1 MKAIR
6 FHAKHDIRIED
17 VDPPGAL
24 ADDDV
29 LVRST
34 YCGICGTDLHEFT
47 EGPIWTS
54 ASPNSFSG
62 AALPQILGHEFAGRV
77 EAVGRGVT
85 TLRVGDR
92 VSIQP
97 QVGPKDG
104 YFGSRNLHFLSGKG
118 ATIGLS
124 WPWGG
129 MGEFAVVKDY
139 TAIKL
144 PDDVTDQQGALIEP
158 AAVAVHAVDRSGLQ
172 PGGSILVTGAGP
184 IGALTVLAAR
194 AAGAGRILVSEPNA
208 NRRRRIEQLG
218 VGAIVID
225 PTTESLE
232 DRVRQETTE
241 GIGVDAAVEC
251 AGNARALEACIDA
264 VRAQGVVVVVG
275 LMQGKVGVSPFQL
288 ILKDLT
294 IQGSLC
300 YPLTIWPRII
310 DMVRSGLFP
319 IEAMIDDEIE
329 MEDVIEKGFKPL
341 LDPQG
346 AMMKILIRVHGGS
359 PAGRS
364 SQVQVSQDSGVETGQ
379 DAILAEISAAPSSAL
394 QHRS

>member
-1 MKAIR
+1 MTL
-6 FHAKHDIRIED
+6 
-17 VDPPGAL
+17 PWSAL
-24 ADDDV
+24 A
-29 LVRST
+29 T
-34 YCGICGTDLHEFT
+34 
-47 EGPIWTS
+47 
-54 ASPNSFSG
+54 
-62 AALPQILGHEFAGRV
+62 
-77 EAVGRGVT
+77 
-85 TLRVGDR
+85 
-92 VSIQP
+92 
-97 QVGPKDG
+97 
-104 YFGSRNLHFLSGKG
+104 
-118 ATIGLS
+118 
-124 WPWGG
+124 
-129 MGEFAVVKDY
+129 
-139 TAIKL
+139 
-144 PDDVTDQQGALIEP
+144 
-158 AAVAVHAVDRSGLQ
+158 
-172 PGGSILVTGAGP
+172 
-184 IGALTVLAAR
+184 
-194 AAGAGRILVSEPNA
+194 
-208 NRRRRIEQLG
+208 
-218 VGAIVID
+218 
-225 PTTESLE
+225 
-232 DRVRQETTE
+232 
-241 GIGVDAAVEC
+241 
-251 AGNARALEACIDA
+251 RALEACIDA

-364 SQVQVSQDSGVETGQ
+364 SRVQVSQDSGVETGQ

>member
-1 MKAIR
+1 VAQEDAVQAKAVSVPRLRKPMPILAP
-6 FHAKHDIRIED
+6 HSADQ
-17 VDPPGAL
+17 AL
-24 ADDDV
+24 ASVKD
-29 LVRST
+29 T
-34 YCGICGTDLHEFT
+34 
-47 EGPIWTS
+47 
-54 ASPNSFSG
+54 
-62 AALPQILGHEFAGRV
+62 
-77 EAVGRGVT
+77 
-85 TLRVGDR
+85 
-92 VSIQP
+92 
-97 QVGPKDG
+97 PK
-104 YFGSRNLHFLSGKG
+104 FLSYFAPD
-118 ATIGLS
+118 ATIYV
-124 WPWGG
+124 PG
-129 MGEFAVVKDY
+129 M
-139 TAIKL
+139 
-144 PDDVTDQQGALIEP
+144 P
-158 AAVAVHAVDRSGLQ
+158 
-172 PGGSILVTGAGP
+172 LVTGAGP

-359 PAGRS
+359 PTGRS
-364 SQVQVSQDSGVETGQ
+364 SRVQVSQDSGVETGQ
-379 DAILAEISAAPSSAL
+379 DAILAEISAAPSSSL
-394 QHRS
+394 QHR